1 MDQPTLTE
9 FHLAMYSR
17 FPGISF
23 ESCVEMYLE
32 LYPTAKEPNPE
43 PTETESKPKKKSKK

>member
-9 FHLAMYSR
+9 FHLAMYSKY
-17 FPGISF
+17 PGISF
-23 ESCVEMYLE
+23 ESCIELYLE
-32 LYPTAKEPNPE
+32 LYTAKEDPE